1 MQCIE
6 DAKTSETE
14 GSDSDGSVY
23 HDGDTSEGN
32 SQQGDACMESALSSK
47 TAKLG
52 VLEYALRL
60 CMLQIREEKEHWL
73 VADERIHMFFL
84 DPRYISEP
92 KSNVLKS
99 HNRTVSDNRTVSG
112 NRIPTPR
119 KTTPVAAKSSLGSST
134 GLGVPSSRPSTS
146 RSNVA
151 ELFYDLRLDSP

>member
-1 MQCIE
+1 LQCIE

-32 SQQGDACMESALSSK
+32 SQQGDACSMESALSSK

-92 KSNVLKS
+92 MGNVLKS
-99 HNRTVSDNRTVSG
+99 HNRTVSG

-146 RSNVA
+146 RTNVA